1 VVQVL
6 AEPEILD
13 PNTMI
18 LLICKRNLADKT
30 YGEKREFKFTYPEKD
45 LPTIPHLLDSC
56 KQSMGLGKDEK
67 VSIAK
72 YVPHAFEW
80 KWLNPEE
87 VLIEKRGKKN
97 KIEVKTPAAE
107 VDLRKTPYL
116 LKDGDIIGLR
126 IESENIAAEDDFQ
139 TAADQV
145 AKEEFRVEQEKERA
159 ERQKS
164 QGAGGGKKK
173 GQPEHG
179 IVFNVDF

>member
-1 VVQVL
+1 MQVL
-6 AEPEILD
+6 AEPEFLD

-18 LLICKRNLADKT
+18 LLISKRNLADKT

-87 VLIEKRGKKN
+87 ILIEKRGKKN

-107 VDLRKTPYL
+107 VDLRKAPYL

-126 IESENIAAEDDFQ
+126 IESEGGAAEDDFQ

-159 ERQKS
+159 ER
-164 QGAGGGKKK
+164 
-173 GQPEHG
+173 
-179 IVFNVDF
+179 